1 MTSASNVLPL
11 HVYPPTSL
19 DVEMLTVICP
29 PAIALPGTCTASRIL
44 VFLPQLPSSPPDS
57 KNVEPKECEPAKTE
71 DMYSL
76 LLLKSVFT
84 TSMVM
89 SASYPD
95 VSPEI
100 TTSQE
105 GADDEV
111 LEHSIGAEADVVS
124 EYKIPSINKTPYLH
138 KGKRINQVL
147 SQHSFIDK

>member
-11 HVYPPTSL
+11 HLIPPTLL
-19 DVEMLTVICP
+19 DVEILTVICSP
-29 PAIALPGTCTASRIL
+29 VIALPGTCTASRIL
-44 VFLPQLPSSPPDS
+44 VFFPQLSSSPPES
-57 KNVEPKECEPAKTE
+57 KNLEPKECEPAMTE

-76 LLLKSVFT
+76 LLPKSVFT

-89 SASYPD
+89 CASYPD

-111 LEHSIGAEADVVS
+111 LEHSIGAEADVS

-138 KGKRINQVL
+138 KEKKINQVL
-147 SQHSFIDK
+147 SQHAFIDK